1 MRLLLL
7 LLLLLLLRIS
17 AVKHVCN
24 DVDIFRK
31 IITSSKQ
38 ILR

>member
-1 MRLLLL
+1 MKMRLLLL
-7 LLLLLLLRIS
+7 LLLFIS

-31 IITSSKQ
+31 PLKQ
-38 ILR
+38 TLR